1 MPVIA
6 GQAVSIAANSVSLN
20 LLAGELFEFPP
31 RPSAITLLAVA
42 AALGVLCTLSIGGTV
57 VANDVP
63 ISRANRFPISP
74 DDIVASEGALQGER
88 LFLTFRNSTG
98 AAILIDFQV
107 KITPVA

>member
-1 MPVIA
+1 MPVIS
-6 GQAVSIAANSVSLN
+6 GQAVSIAANTVSAN
-20 LLAGELFEFPP
+20 QLAGELFEFPP

-42 AALGVLCTLSIGGTV
+42 AAVGILCTLSIGGTV

-74 DDIVASEGALQGER
+74 DDVVAQEGALAGER

-98 AAILIDFQV
+98 AAVLVDFQV
-107 KITPVA
+107 KIMAVA